1 MSIVE
6 GLLQFLNKVNDI
18 ISKKKTRRV
27 RTLDIALKN
36 AKVGQKVREFAVGI
50 PISTSSCCQCCRS
63 ANPES
68 QGVKEKLPEYNLF

>member
-36 AKVGQKVREFAVGI
+36 AKVGQKVREIAVTI
-50 PISTSSCCQCCRS
+50 PISTSSCRQWR
-63 ANPES
+63 AADLAIKKP
-68 QGVKEKLPEYNLF
+68 G

>member
-36 AKVGQKVREFAVGI
+36 AKVGQKVREFAVTI
-50 PISTSSCCQCCRS
+50 PIRRSSCPQRR
-63 ANPES
+63 AADLAIKKP
-68 QGVKEKLPEYNLF
+68 G

>member
-36 AKVGQKVREFAVGI
+36 AKVGQKVREIAVTAI
-50 PISTSSCCQCCRS
+50 YCSPPPI
-63 ANPES
+63 
-68 QGVKEKLPEYNLF
+68 KD